1 MMAGSMLPIRSI
13 AVTLLA
19 ALPVR
24 AGVSGPYSSDADTV
38 HLFHFDEAAG
48 ASSAVNSGGSATPL
62 LAFNGATAPATATT
76 EHPASTAILGAAAYP
91 GFGNAASISAASL
104 GLGLDANG
112 SGGFQAGT
120 GTCPDAVTHSSLAG
134 PDGSF
139 TLEALVNLAAITGS
153 PREIV
158 ATDSSLANRGFQF
171 RIGATGLLEFN
182 FISGGGAVASAAI
195 PTSGQHSFI
204 AGEWFHVAL
213 AFDGSSG
220 TSTFYWTR
228 LAAAAE
234 EANVIGTSTLETT
247 VGTVTGPVVVGNE
260 GRAASGEGLLGII
273 DEVRISTVVREAGDF
288 IFYTDDS
295 DDDGLS
301 DAWEILHFENLD
313 ETGTG
318 DPDQDSYT
326 NAAEFAAGTDPDD
339 PFSNPGDTDSDGLPD
354 GWEILHFANT
364 GVQNGEGDP
373 DGDFA
378 DNATEHAGG
387 SFPRDPLSWPDTDD
401 DGMNDGWEE
410 HYFAGLDHDGGADGD
425 TDGFTDQEEH
435 DANTHP
441 GDESWSPDFAMI
453 AHRWSFNGS
462 LADSAG
468 GQDATLA
475 DPDGNAA
482 TAPATLGATD
492 VLLAGG
498 ARAEAGYIDLGGGL
512 IGGKKTPVTI
522 ELWATQVTVRS
533 WARIFDF
540 GGGTAEYLMM
550 SWTQGTTLASDQ
562 VRWLDGSSILK
573 NNTCSPYATGVKYHI
588 VLVIEPRAGGGGSTR
603 VTWHLAPAADPVL
616 GAAKGSFDT
625 TDTLLDL
632 QDSLT
637 WLGRSMYTGDA
648 TANARYDECRIW
660 SGRLGDKQREDLHV
674 FGPDA
679 ASYTDSDNDGLP
691 DAWEMARF
699 QNLDESADGNPDGD
713 GHDNAAE
720 HEGGSDPTLAS
731 SVPGDIDGDGLG
743 DTAEVLYFGKLSQ
756 TPTGD
761 PDGDGEAN
769 SAELANGSAPNNRA
783 SFSGDTDSD
792 GLADSWETQHFG
804 SLAPNAGADPD
815 ADGWGNLQEQQ
826 TGTDPSDRL
835 SRPAGTAVKLV
846 PLDDGNH
853 ATSEF
858 GYAGASAINTV
869 SFVRSSLKTV
879 GSQQFVTWYGRHQY
893 DSAAAFNNTIW
904 IGRRTL
910 GSSEWEVFRHPTFT
924 ANTITDGHDV
934 ISYGIDGD
942 GYMHVSWGMHG
953 DAFHYSRSSAPVTG
967 SAPIVLGPDTT
978 MTGRENTVTYPQ
990 FLKLPDGDLLFLFR
1004 EVASGN
1010 GDTFLNR
1017 YDTAT
1022 RSWDNV
1028 HRSENTQLPFI
1039 KGTGWTPNYNAYPNM
1054 PQLGGDGDD
1063 LLLTWCWRYEPV
1075 GGDSPANENGYQT
1088 NNNFAFGRST
1098 DAGLTWERHD
1108 GTAYALPISRDGES
1122 GDPATAAEHIVTIPE
1137 GSSLINQASMCLDSA
1152 GIPVVASWWA
1162 PEATSGNHRRQ
1173 YMVAF
1178 RHDNGTWQ
1186 TRAVSNRT
1194 IDPTGTKYDENFVR
1208 NLARPIVVHDDAG
1221 RIIVAYRD
1229 NEGGNGLT
1237 IVHSLPKAED
1247 PDRLVWIRF
1256 DLSAE
1261 NLGNYEPIIDN
1272 ELWDRDRQLHF
1283 LYQASAG
1290 EGYSPPANT
1299 AARFSILQWDAA
1311 AYFGQSP
1318 QPSFTKVG
1326 TEFQITCPS
1335 QPSWSYRLWSS
1346 TNLTDWEPGETKTG
1360 TGGELVFT
1368 GPLGSGETRR
1378 YWRVEYRE
1386 GSFE

>member
-1 MMAGSMLPIRSI
+1 MAGNMRAFPSVAILVLS
-13 AVTLLA
+13 
-19 ALPVR
+19 ALPAVAAVR
-24 AGVSGPYSSDADTV
+24 GPYSSDADTV
-38 HLFHFDEAAG
+38 HLFHLDETAG
-48 ASSAVNSGGSATPL
+48 TSSAVDSGSSTSAL
-62 LAFNGATAPATATT
+62 LAFNGSTVPAAAITAQPADM
-76 EHPASTAILGAAAYP
+76 SVLGAASYS
-91 GFGNAASISAASL
+91 GFGNAANLSAAAL

-112 SGGFQAGT
+112 SGGFQPGT
-120 GTCPDAVTHSSLAG
+120 NTCPDAITHSTLAG
-134 PDGSF
+134 ANGSF
-139 TLEALVNLAAITGS
+139 TLEALVNLPAITGT

-158 ATDSSLANRGFQF
+158 ATDSSLASRGFQF
-171 RIGATGLLEFN
+171 RITSTGLLEFN
-182 FISGGGAVASAAI
+182 FIIGGGAVASAAI
-195 PTSGQHSFI
+195 PTSGEHGFA

-213 AFDGSSG
+213 AFDGTSA
-220 TSTFYWTR
+220 TSTFHWTR
-228 LAAAAE
+228 LAATAE
-234 EANVIGTSTLETT
+234 ETNVIGTSSLEST
-247 VGTVTGPVVVGNE
+247 VGTVTGPLVIGNE
-260 GRAASGEGLLGII
+260 GRAASGEGLLGLI
-273 DEVRISTVVREAGDF
+273 DEVRISKVARAADGF
-288 IFYTDDS
+288 IFYDDDS
-295 DDDGLS
+295 DDDGLP
-301 DAWEILHFENLD
+301 DPWELLHFDDLD

-318 DPDQDSYT
+318 DPDLDTYT

-339 PFSNPGDTDSDGLPD
+339 SLSNPGDLDSDGIPD
-354 GWEILHFANT
+354 AWEVQHFGST
-364 GVQNGEGDP
+364 GAQDGEGDP

-378 DNATEHAGG
+378 DNALEHAGG
-387 SFPRDPLSWPDTDD
+387 SSPRDPLSWPDTDG
-401 DGMNDGWEE
+401 DGMNDGWELR
-410 HYFAGLDHDGGADGD
+410 YFPGLDQDGSVDGD

-441 GDESWSPDFAMI
+441 ADGSWSPEYAKL
-453 AHRWSFNGS
+453 AHRWSFNGD
-462 LADSAG
+462 LGDSAG
-468 GQDATLA
+468 DQAATLT
-475 DPDGNAA
+475 DPDGNAS
-482 TAPATLGATD
+482 TAPATLGASD

-498 ARAEAGYIDLGGGL
+498 TRAEAAYIDLGAEL

-522 ELWATQVTVRS
+522 ELWATQIATRN
-533 WARIFDF
+533 WARILDI
-540 GGGTAEYLMM
+540 GSGTAEYLMM
-550 SWTQGTTLASDQ
+550 TWTQGTTLATDQ
-562 VRWLDGSSILK
+562 VRWLDAASVLK
-573 NNTCSPYATGVKYHI
+573 NNSASPYTIGVKYHI
-588 VLVIEPRAGGGGSTR
+588 VLVIEPRAGGGGGTR
-603 VTWHLAPAADPVL
+603 VSWHAAPAADPVL
-616 GAAKGSFDT
+616 GPAKGSFDT

-660 SGRLGDKQREDLHV
+660 DGRLGERQREDLHV

-679 ASYTDSDNDGLP
+679 AGYTDSDGDGLP
-691 DAWEMARF
+691 DSWEMARF
-699 QNLDESADGNPDGD
+699 QNLDESSDGNPDGD

-720 HEGGSDPTLAS
+720 YEGGSNPALAS

-743 DTAEVLYFGKLSQ
+743 DAAEFTYFGNLAQ
-756 TPTGD
+756 TSSAD
-761 PDGDGEAN
+761 PDGDGEPN
-769 SAELANGSAPNNRA
+769 STEIANGSAPNNRA
-783 SFSGDTDSD
+783 STAADADGD
-792 GLADSWETQHFG
+792 GLPDAWESQHFA
-804 SLAPNAGADPD
+804 SLAPNAGSDPD
-815 ADGWGNLQEQQ
+815 ADGWGNLQELEAA
-826 TGTDPSDRL
+826 TDPSNVA
-835 SRPAGTAVKLV
+835 SRPAGTTVKLV

-879 GSQQFVTWYGRHQY
+879 GNQQFVTWYGRHQH

-910 GSSEWEVFRHPTFT
+910 GSSGWEVFRHPTFT

-953 DAFHYSRSSAPVTG
+953 DAFHYSRSTAPVTG
-967 SAPIVLGPDTT
+967 IAPIVLGPDTT

-1022 RSWDNV
+1022 RTWDNV
-1028 HRSENTQLPFI
+1028 HRSGETQLPFI

-1098 DAGLTWERHD
+1098 DAGLTWQRQS
-1108 GTAYALPISRDGES
+1108 GVSYALPISRDGES

-1137 GSSLINQASMCLDSA
+1137 GSSLINQASMCLDHA
-1152 GIPVVASWWA
+1152 GNPVVASWWA
-1162 PEATSGNHRRQ
+1162 PGATGGDHRRQ

-1194 IDPTGTKYDENFVR
+1194 IDPAGTKYDENFVR
-1208 NLARPIVVHDDAG
+1208 NLARPIVVHDDVG

-1237 IVHSLPKAED
+1237 IVHSLPKADD

-1256 DLSAE
+1256 DLTTD

-1290 EGYSPPANT
+1290 EGYTPPDNT
-1299 AARFSILQWDAA
+1299 AARFSILEWDAA
-1311 AYFGQSP
+1311 AYFSQSP
-1318 QPSFTKVG
+1318 QPSFTKAG
-1326 TEFQITCPS
+1326 NEFQISCPS

-1346 TNLTDWEPGETKTG
+1346 TNLTDWEPGETKAG
-1360 TGGELVFT
+1360 TGGDLVFT
-1368 GPLGSGETRR
+1368 GPLVSGEMRR
-1378 YWRVEYRE
+1378 YWRIEYRE
-1386 GSFE
+1386 GGFE

>member
-1 MMAGSMLPIRSI
+1 MFLVRATAVSI
-13 AVTLLA
+13 LA
-19 ALPVR
+19 ALPVS
-24 AGVSGPYSSDADTV
+24 AAVSGPYSPDTDTV

-48 ASSAVNSGGSATPL
+48 ASSATNSGDSGIPL
-62 LAFNGATAPATATT
+62 LAFDGSTAPATATT
-76 EHPASTAILGAAAYP
+76 AHPASTVIFGAAAHP
-91 GFGNAASISAASL
+91 ALGNAANLSAAGL
-104 GLGLDANG
+104 GLGLDAND
-112 SGGFQAGT
+112 SGTFQAGT
-120 GTCPDAVTHSSLAG
+120 TTCPDAIMHSALAG

-139 TLEALVNLAAITGS
+139 TLEALVNLPAITGS

-171 RIGATGLLEFN
+171 RIGTAGVLEFN
-182 FISGGGAVASAAI
+182 FISGGGAMASVAI
-195 PTSGQHSFI
+195 PTGGQHGFV
-204 AGEWFHVAL
+204 AGDWFHVAL
-213 AFDGSSG
+213 AFDGTTG

-228 LAAAAE
+228 LASIAE
-234 EANVIGTSTLETT
+234 EANAIGSSTLETT
-247 VGTVTGPVVVGNE
+247 VATVTGPLVIGNE
-260 GRAASGEGLLGII
+260 GRGASGESLFGLI
-273 DEVRISTVVREAGDF
+273 DEVRISKVARGAGDF
-288 IFYTDDS
+288 IFHGDTDG
-295 DDDGLS
+295 DGLP
-301 DAWEILHFENLD
+301 DAWEMLHFGDLD

-318 DPDQDSYT
+318 DPDLDTYT
-326 NAAEFAAGTDPDD
+326 NAAELTAGTDPADRL
-339 PFSNPGDTDSDGLPD
+339 SNPGDLDSDGLPD
-354 GWEILHFANT
+354 AWEILHFGST
-364 GVQNGEGDP
+364 GAQDGEDDP

-378 DNATEHAGG
+378 DNASEQAAG
-387 SFPRDPLSWPDTDD
+387 SSPRDPLSWPDSDG
-401 DGMNDGWEE
+401 DGMNDGWEV
-410 HYFAGLDHDGGADGD
+410 HYFGGPDRDGSADGD
-425 TDGFTDQEEH
+425 DDGFTDREEH

-441 GDESWSPDFAMI
+441 ADASWSPDFAKI
-453 AHRWSFNGS
+453 AHRWSFNGD
-462 LADSAG
+462 LGDSVG
-468 GQDATLA
+468 GQSATLV
-475 DPDGNAA
+475 DPDENAA
-482 TAPATLGATD
+482 TAPGTLGAAD
-492 VLLAGG
+492 VVLAGG
-498 ARAEAGYIDLGGGL
+498 TRAEAAYVDLGAGL
-512 IGGKKTPVTI
+512 IGGKGTPVTI
-522 ELWATQVTVRS
+522 ELWATQIAVKS

-540 GGGTAEYLMM
+540 GSGTAEYLMM

-562 VRWLDGSSILK
+562 VRWLDDSSTLN

-588 VLVIEPRAGGGGSTR
+588 VLTIEPRSGSGGSSR
-603 VTWHLAPAADPVL
+603 VTWYSAPATDSIL
-616 GAAKGSFDT
+616 GSAKGSFET
-625 TDTLLDL
+625 TDTLFDL
-632 QDSLT
+632 QDNLS

-648 TANARYDECRIW
+648 TANARYDEFRIW
-660 SGRLGDKQREDLHV
+660 NGRLGDKQREDLHL

-679 ASYTDSDNDGLP
+679 PSFADEDNDGLP

-699 QNLDESADGNPDGD
+699 QHLDQTAGDDPDGD
-713 GHDNAAE
+713 GHANAAE
-720 HEGGSDPTLAS
+720 YEAGSSPALAS
-731 SVPGDIDGDGLG
+731 SVPGDIDGDGLT
-743 DTAEVLYFGKLSQ
+743 DSAEFLYFGNLSKM
-756 TPTGD
+756 PTGD
-761 PDGDGEAN
+761 TDGDGETN
-769 SAELANGSAPNNRA
+769 FEELANGSAPNNRA
-783 SFSGDTDSD
+783 SYSGDTDSD
-792 GLADSWETQHFG
+792 GLADAWERQHFG
-804 SLAPNAGADPD
+804 SLVFNAGGDPD
-815 ADGWGNLQEQQ
+815 ADGWGNLQEQEA
-826 TGTDPSDRL
+826 GSNPSDL
-835 SRPAGTAVKLV
+835 SSRPPGTAVKLV

-869 SFVRSSLKTV
+869 AFVRSSLKTV
-879 GSQQFVTWYGRHQY
+879 GEQQFVTWYGRHQY
-893 DSAAAFNNTIW
+893 DSAAPFNNTIW

-924 ANTITDGHDV
+924 ANAITDGHDV
-934 ISYGIDGD
+934 ISYGIDGE

-953 DAFHYSRSSAPVTG
+953 DAFHYSRSTAPVIG

-1022 RSWDNV
+1022 RTWDNV
-1028 HRSENTQLPFI
+1028 HRSGETQLPFI

-1098 DAGLTWERHD
+1098 DAGITWQRYD
-1108 GTAYALPISRDGES
+1108 GTGYTLPISRDGES

-1137 GSSLINQASMCLDSA
+1137 GSSLINQAGMCLDA
-1152 GIPVVASWWA
+1152 AANPVITSWWA
-1162 PEATSGNHRRQ
+1162 PEASSGNHRRQ
-1173 YMVAF
+1173 YMIAF

-1194 IDPTGTKYDENFVR
+1194 IDPAGTKRDENFVR
-1208 NLARPIVVHDDAG
+1208 NLGRPIVVHDDVG

-1256 DLSAE
+1256 DLSTE

-1290 EGYSPPANT
+1290 EGYTPADNT
-1299 AARFSILQWDAA
+1299 AARFSILEWDAS
-1311 AYFGQSP
+1311 AYFSRSP
-1318 QPSFTKVG
+1318 QPSFAKVAD
-1326 TEFQITCPS
+1326 EFRITCPS

-1346 TNLTDWEPGETKTG
+1346 TNLTDWEPGETKSG
-1360 TGGELVFT
+1360 TGGDLVFT
-1368 GPLGSGETRR
+1368 SPVVSGEMRR

-1386 GSFE
+1386 GGFQ